1 MESKFFNWYTQS
13 LGGTFGIISC
23 ICAYLNGYM
32 FVYTN
37 SASNYFKSIGFL
49 GIISSYV
56 LLPLCMLTLVFGI
69 IRSYT
74 SDTSDKSIFNIP
86 FFTLNKRLIL
96 VTVVFGFIGARFYFI
111 IPAILM
117 TFNLYSSIL
126 ITKLKDILHKNNEN
140 DTNMKESEV

>member
-1 MESKFFNWYTQS
+1 MDSKFFNWYTQS

-37 SASNYFKSIGFL
+37 SASSYFESIGFL

-74 SDTSDKSIFNIP
+74 PDTSDKSIFDIP

-126 ITKLKDILHKNNEN
+126 ITKLKDILYKNKEN

>member
-1 MESKFFNWYTQS
+1 MDSKFFNWYTQS

-37 SASNYFKSIGFL
+37 SASSYFESIGFL

-56 LLPLCMLTLVFGI
+56 LLPLCMITLVFGI

-74 SDTSDKSIFNIP
+74 PDTSDKSIFDIP

-126 ITKLKDILHKNNEN
+126 ITKLKDILYKNKEN

>member
-37 SASNYFKSIGFL
+37 SASKYFESIGFL
-49 GIISSYV
+49 GIISSYT
-56 LLPLCMLTLVFGI
+56 LLPLCMLTLIFGVI
-69 IRSYT
+69 YSYT
-74 SDTSDKSIFNIP
+74 PETSDKSVFNIP

-96 VTVVFGFIGARFYFI
+96 ITVVFGFIGARVYFI
-111 IPAILM
+111 IPAILI
-117 TFNLYSSIL
+117 TFNLYSNVL
-126 ITKLKDILHKNNEN
+126 IAKLKYILCKNKEN
-140 DTNMKESEV
+140 DTNLKESEV

>member
-1 MESKFFNWYTQS
+1 MDSKFFNWYTQS

-37 SASNYFKSIGFL
+37 SASSYFESIGFL

-74 SDTSDKSIFNIP
+74 PDTSDKSIFDIP

-111 IPAILM
+111 IPTILM

-126 ITKLKDILHKNNEN
+126 ITKLKDILYKNKEN

>member
-1 MESKFFNWYTQS
+1 MDSKFFNWYTQS

-37 SASNYFKSIGFL
+37 SASSYFESIGFL

-74 SDTSDKSIFNIP
+74 PDTSDKSIFDIP

-96 VTVVFGFIGARFYFI
+96 VTVVFGFIGARFYFT

-126 ITKLKDILHKNNEN
+126 ITKLKDILYKNKEN

>member
-37 SASNYFKSIGFL
+37 SASSYFESIGFL
-49 GIISSYV
+49 GIISSYI
-56 LLPLCMLTLVFGI
+56 LLPLCMITLVFGI

-74 SDTSDKSIFNIP
+74 PDTSDKSIFNIP
-86 FFTLNKRLIL
+86 FFMLNKRLIL

-126 ITKLKDILHKNNEN
+126 IAKLKDILYKNKEI

>member
-74 SDTSDKSIFNIP
+74 PDTSDKSIFNIP

-96 VTVVFGFIGARFYFI
+96 VTVAFGFIGARFYFI